1 MACFMAKIC
10 PSQEPHLFSLLFL
23 LPVALLLPD
32 LAEGEDEVISKEI
45 VELEKKLNQQVGL
58 HSCSLYHIYFPTL
71 TVSLYLSRN

>member
-10 PSQEPHLFSLLFL
+10 PFQEPHLFSLLLL
-23 LPVALLLPD
+23 LPVALLQPD
-32 LAEGEDEVISKEI
+32 LAEGEDEVISQEI